1 MESKFHGLPPSKRF
15 RLMHQEQEQENQ
27 NNGVS
32 SSCLP
37 AKKQKQ
43 SRDSPPLVAES
54 SGCLPAKKRVW
65 ALQPHLV
72 PNKPISPFDVEYNP
86 QFDEEGIDPQK
97 EKEVPIASDGNQIA
111 ETKDDRENEAEAE
124 AEDEDNG
131 LGGDDMM

>member
-1 MESKFHGLPPSKRF
+1 
-15 RLMHQEQEQENQ
+15 MHQEQEQENQ
-27 NNGVS
+27 NNDVS

-43 SRDSPPLVAES
+43 SHDSPPSVVES

-65 ALQPHLV
+65 AFQPHLV
-72 PNKPISPFDVEYNP
+72 PNKPISPFDLNVEYNP
-86 QFDEEGIDPQK
+86 QFDEEGIDSQK

-111 ETKDDRENEAEAE
+111 KTKDDRENEAKAE
-124 AEDEDNG
+124 GNG